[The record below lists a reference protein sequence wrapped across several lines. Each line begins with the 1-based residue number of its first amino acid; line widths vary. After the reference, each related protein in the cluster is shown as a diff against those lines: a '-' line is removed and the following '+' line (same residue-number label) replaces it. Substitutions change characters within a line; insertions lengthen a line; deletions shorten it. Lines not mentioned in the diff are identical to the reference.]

1 MEADDPFFYSTL
13 GMTDLKNRLN
23 SQHKND
29 ETENENKINRS
40 KKMNLVKNNLNE
52 KNYYEGNN
60 KNGRVIT
67 EQKKEE
73 MNQKS
78 VIPLRIID
86 VNIGQGVKKKIYV
99 YKGDTA
105 EGLAENFAK
114 EYNLSDENK
123 KKLEDLILYHMR
135 RLLIR
140 YDEEE
145 DIPNSMKFKN
155 IYPAKNC

>member
-1 MEADDPFFYSTL
+1 M
-13 GMTDLKNRLN
+13 KVII
-23 SQHKND
+23 
-29 ETENENKINRS
+29 KIN
-40 KKMNLVKNNLNE
+40 VNE
-52 KNYYEGNN
+52 KNNDEGKK
-60 KNGRVIT
+60 KNVRDGT

-73 MNQKS
+73 INQKS
-78 VIPLRIID
+78 VIPLLIID

-145 DIPNSMKFKN
+145 DTPNSMKFKN

>member
-1 MEADDPFFYSTL
+1 
-13 GMTDLKNRLN
+13 MTDLKNRLN

-29 ETENENKINRS
+29 ETENESKINRS

-67 EQKKEE
+67 DPKKEE

-78 VIPLRIID
+78 VIPLLIID
-86 VNIGQGVKKKIYV
+86 VNIGQWVKKKIYV

-145 DIPNSMKFKN
+145 DTPNSMKCKN
-155 IYPAKNC
+155 VYPAKNC